1 MAHIR
6 KPLAVAVVLNTAVFV
21 LELPAGIRAH
31 SLSLVMDAVHNF
43 SDEFALICLLCAY
56 STSLRMSRGLQRAS
70 NVLNS
75 LGLVAIGGL
84 VIWQSIDRLAH
95 PRPVVGW
102 LPVVAGLLAAA
113 GNWGIARVLR
123 PWEAHNAAIRLAYV
137 HNLGDTYVSLAPVAA
152 GVLVGL
158 THRTFFD
165 PILAIAVGIW
175 ILGSTIVELRGA
187 ANELL
192 WPEQAVC
199 PHDEPGH
206 AHAGGRALEAQP

>member
-6 KPLAVAVVLNTAVFV
+6 KPLALAVALNTAVFA

-84 VIWQSIDRLAH
+84 VIWQSIERLAH
-95 PRPVVGW
+95 PRPIVGW
-102 LPVVAGLLAAA
+102 LSAAAGLLAAA
-113 GNWGIARVLR
+113 GNWGIAKVLR
-123 PWEAHNAAIRLAYV
+123 PWEAKNAAIRLAYV
-137 HNLGDTYVSLAPVAA
+137 HNLGDTFVSFAPVAA
-152 GVLVGL
+152 GLLVSL
-158 THRTFFD
+158 TRKDFFD
-165 PILAIAVGIW
+165 PTLAIVVGIW
-175 ILGSTIVELRGA
+175 ILLSTIVELRRA
-187 ANELL
+187 ANELT

-206 AHAGGRALEAQP
+206 DAAAGRPLEARP